1 MGEDGIT
8 LFGPL
13 GMSCLEYKKA
23 LVRFD
28 EFLSVNGKT
37 HTRPQGD
44 TKIISAEMNVCT
56 AHNDNRN
63 ENRNEYKNRNE
74 NENDSRNENENGIRN
89 EFSCGVRFE
98 GVRYG
103 CSGQLHIKG
112 EENELTIF
120 PGCNPFD
127 LYKEY
132 SSLNQGQKEAV
143 KKVLFAQDYALLL
156 GLPGT
161 GKTSTLSLIVRAII
175 ARGER
180 VMICSYTH
188 SAVDNL
194 LMKISE
200 AGVTSSFVIRIG
212 YESSVNPDLK
222 R

>member
-1 MGEDGIT
+1 MIIHYSFFISISSHISISFKLITSTSCRAPAFIIPLGEDGIT
-8 LFGPL
+8 LFCPL

-37 HTRPQGD
+37 HTHPQGD
-44 TKIISAEMNVCT
+44 TKIISAETNVST
-56 AHNDNRN
+56 VHNDNRN

-74 NENDSRNENENGIRN
+74 NENRNRNEIP
-89 EFSCGVRFE
+89 CGVRFE

-112 EENELTIF
+112 EENELRIY

-143 KKVLFAQDYALLL
+143 KKVLFAQDNVLVFPV
-156 GLPGT
+156 PGSP
-161 GKTSTLSLIVRAII
+161 KSKA
-175 ARGER
+175 
-180 VMICSYTH
+180 
-188 SAVDNL
+188 
-194 LMKISE
+194 
-200 AGVTSSFVIRIG
+200 
-212 YESSVNPDLK
+212 
-222 R
+222 